1 MEELVVKEREYN
13 AIMTMASGRA
23 KRKNLMEGIIK
34 MITII
39 NLEMVTKRGEISG
52 CDTASAINVDGII
65 TTPMGFILSGKV
77 IPELSVLQLITTIGS
92 CQEPPLIMVLLAD
105 LLEEEVL
112 KELTWL
118 LNRRH
123 IYMS

>member
-1 MEELVVKEREYN
+1 MEELVVKAREYN

-65 TTPMGFILSGKV
+65 PTPQGFMIIDSLIKA
-77 IPELSVLQLITTIGS
+77 IYFYQLIMTIG
-92 CQEPPLIMVLLAD
+92 IF
-105 LLEEEVL
+105 
-112 KELTWL
+112 
-118 LNRRH
+118 
-123 IYMS
+123 